1 MKNFNDKALHSLFEE
16 QVERTPNSIAVLN
29 TKGESL
35 TYLELNQK
43 ANQLARKL
51 LSSGLKKNQVVALNM
66 KRSPELIIAILGT
79 WKAGG
84 VYLPIDTNLPV
95 ERKSYLIKDANPNF
109 ILTEVEFDQLNK
121 YSTSNLEETAS
132 GYDLACLT
140 YTSGST
146 GLPTGVLIE
155 HRAISNGFLWRQKH
169 FNHNGD
175 DVFLVKST
183 ISFVD
188 SLIEIFSLIISGG
201 KISISI
207 EGDRNIKKVIDSIEQ
222 DKVSYI
228 GFVPT
233 MLAIFL
239 DYICENNVF
248 SKVRS
253 LKAVFVSGEPLNL
266 KLVQDF
272 NELLNKANGTVLYNT
287 YGLTEANDI
296 TFQNCSEDK
305 DAPVVSIG
313 KPIDNLRI
321 YILDDNL
328 NSVSL
333 GEMGNL
339 WVAGDALARGYLNN
353 DSLNARKFKAV
364 PGLGEARV
372 LNTGDLARWMED
384 GKLLHLG
391 RKDRQVKIRG
401 NRVELGEIEYQL
413 LKHKNIEKVVVVFT
427 SYKLAAYY
435 VAKGSLEIGQLR
447 NYLLNVLPDYMVP
460 NYFVAMKELPLTAT
474 GKIDVNALPKPNIIE
489 EFNQGHEAKP
499 LLPTNEI
506 EKKLKSIWEEL
517 LGMKQIGIDEDFLD
531 LGGHSLLVIMMSL
544 RIQREFKVEI
554 SLFDIFK
561 AMTIQNQAK
570 LIAREIKRIGLPKEK
585 NIALLNEKNQRGL
598 FCFPP
603 VGGYGLYFLPFAK
616 EISTYSV
623 YGFNFIEHEKRL
635 QEYTSQIIKRQ
646 TDGPYFLMGYSAGG
660 NLAFELAKDMERLGL
675 KIGALILVDSV
686 RKKSM
691 INRSNTERNKVIEKL
706 FKDVILKDYGNF
718 IPNEE
723 IKQVIE
729 KKAQQNLV
737 HIDQLV
743 NGGAISADIHFIRAG
758 SEESS
763 NELYYLRGRTSSP
776 NKVNSWDKST
786 KGSLYEYQ
794 GYGTHFDMMKGE
806 NVIQNARLIE
816 EILSNAVGAKDCG

>member
-1 MKNFNDKALHSLFEE
+1 M
-16 QVERTPNSIAVLN
+16 
-29 TKGESL
+29 
-35 TYLELNQK
+35 
-43 ANQLARKL
+43 
-51 LSSGLKKNQVVALNM
+51 SSGLKKNQVVALNM
-66 KRSPELIIAILGT
+66 RRSPELIIAILGT

-95 ERKSYLIKDANPNF
+95 ERRNYLIKDANPNF
-109 ILTEVEFDQLNK
+109 ILTEVEFDELNK

-132 GYDLACLT
+132 GYDLACLI

-155 HRAISNGFLWRQKH
+155 HRAISNGFFWRQKH
-169 FNHNGD
+169 FNYTED

-207 EGDRNIKKVIDSIEQ
+207 EGDRNIKKVIDTIEQ

-239 DYICENNVF
+239 DYICENNVL

-296 TFQNCSEDK
+296 TFHNCSEDK

-313 KPIDNLRI
+313 KPIDNVRI
-321 YILDDNL
+321 YILDDDL
-328 NSVSL
+328 NSVPL
-333 GEMGNL
+333 GEVGNL

-353 DSLNARKFKAV
+353 DSLNARKFKTV
-364 PGLGEARV
+364 PGLDETRV

-413 LKHKNIEKVVVVFT
+413 LKLENIEKVVVVFT
-427 SYKLAAYY
+427 SNRLAAYY
-435 VAKGSLEIGQLR
+435 VAKKSLEIRELR

-474 GKIDVNALPKPNIIE
+474 GKIDVNVLPKPNIIE
-489 EFNQGHEAKP
+489 EFGQGHEAKP

-517 LGMKQIGIDEDFLD
+517 LGIKQIGIDEDFLD

-544 RIQREFKVEI
+544 RIQREFKVEV

-570 LIAREIKRIGLPKEK
+570 LIEREIKSIGLPKEK
-585 NIALLNEKNQRGL
+585 NIALLNGKKQRAL

-616 EISTYSV
+616 EISNYSV
-623 YGFNFIEHEKRL
+623 YGFNFIEHENRL

-646 TDGPYFLMGYSAGG
+646 PDGPYFLMGYSAGG
-660 NLAFELAKDMERLGL
+660 NLAFELAKEMERLGL
-675 KIGALILVDSV
+675 QDRCV
-686 RKKSM
+686 
-691 INRSNTERNKVIEKL
+691 
-706 FKDVILKDYGNF
+706 NF
-718 IPNEE
+718 
-723 IKQVIE
+723 
-729 KKAQQNLV
+729 
-737 HIDQLV
+737 
-743 NGGAISADIHFIRAG
+743 G
-758 SEESS
+758 
-763 NELYYLRGRTSSP
+763 
-776 NKVNSWDKST
+776 
-786 KGSLYEYQ
+786 
-794 GYGTHFDMMKGE
+794 
-806 NVIQNARLIE
+806 
-816 EILSNAVGAKDCG
+816 